1 MFQTNNVYL
10 DTYMY
15 IILIIKISY
24 IIVTIAYLRSKY
36 KNYQFTDKIKN
47 AKNILQFIFNILL
60 ILLLIFLFNP
70 FYKYQVEIT
79 DHIRL
84 FLFVFG
90 VMSLITE
97 IQNIITN

>member
-90 VMSLITE
+90 LMSLITE
-97 IQNIITN
+97 IQSIITN

>member
-1 MFQTNNVYL
+1 
-10 DTYMY
+10 MY

-47 AKNILQFIFNILL
+47 AKNILHFIFNILL